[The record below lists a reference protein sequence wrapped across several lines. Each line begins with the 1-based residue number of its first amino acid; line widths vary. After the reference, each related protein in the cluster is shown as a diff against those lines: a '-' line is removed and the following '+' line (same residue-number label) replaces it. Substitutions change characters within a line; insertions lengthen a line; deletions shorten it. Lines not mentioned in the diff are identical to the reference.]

1 MFKLLALV
9 ATASAFV
16 APQTAVRGVA
26 SKLHV
31 DIPRIS
37 LPDQVA
43 DVLKDQGLKSPN
55 DLSVEE
61 RAPASARRIASRRR
75 NDAPR
80 APPPQRRAAR
90 AAAATRAAATH
101 RRATS
106 RENHDRYNSYSGAA
120 IGGTLLL
127 LVPIAY
133 LDELLFAI
141 VKDFAIAAIL
151 GGGAG
156 AYLSL
161 RSDSA
166 GEAANKFGAGLLGL
180 VDKVLD

>member
-1 MFKLLALV
+1 M
-9 ATASAFV
+9 
-16 APQTAVRGVA
+16 RGRTGCA
-26 SKLHV
+26 RGC
-31 DIPRIS
+31 DGR
-37 LPDQVA
+37 
-43 DVLKDQGLKSPN
+43 N
-55 DLSVEE
+55 
-61 RAPASARRIASRRR
+61 ARRR
-75 NDAPR
+75 DAP
-80 APPPQRRAAR
+80 P
-90 AAAATRAAATH
+90 
-101 RRATS
+101 RATS